1 MIPESTDR
9 IADFNGSICTM
20 KSLSGKAKQ
29 KLPELALLTN
39 TEQVKTKAHHY
50 KHIRE
55 HYNDL
60 KEAMF
65 HPPHLFDLCRK
76 QMALRGSVD
85 YYKFHQEVS
94 SLENELFEST
104 ISNVTS
110 LLGRIN
116 IPLDAYYLLVDLT
129 NHFFLIIIV
138 N

>member
-1 MIPESTDR
+1 
-9 IADFNGSICTM
+9 
-20 KSLSGKAKQ
+20 
-29 KLPELALLTN
+29 
-39 TEQVKTKAHHY
+39 
-50 KHIRE
+50 
-55 HYNDL
+55 
-60 KEAMF
+60 
-65 HPPHLFDLCRK
+65 
-76 QMALRGSVD
+76 MALRGSVD